1 MQQLAA
7 RMLQINISLQNRYA
21 ILKRILM
28 CSEKELARGRQA
40 SLGVLI

>member
-1 MQQLAA
+1 MRQLAA
-7 RMLQINISLQNRYA
+7 RMLQINISLQKRYA

-28 CSEKELARGRQA
+28 CSGKELPRGKQA